1 MNLQR
6 RALLRMGGAAL
17 VSVAASTL
25 VTPALASAAASALGG
40 IEPHLKKAD
49 LKKVKAPHRALSFE
63 CLNTGEKLKVDY
75 WADGKY
81 IPDALATIN
90 HLLRDFRTGDV
101 HAIEPALLDLLNAI
115 NTKMENKATIEVISG
130 YRSPA
135 TNAKL
140 HEHSNGVA
148 KRSLHMEGKAMDI
161 RMGNKPLKD
170 LHNAALKLKAG
181 GVGFYPQ
188 SNFVHVDVG
197 KVRSWQGA

>member
-17 VSVAASTL
+17 VSAAASTL
-25 VTPALASAAASALGG
+25 VTPAFASAAASALGG
-40 IEPHLKKAD
+40 LESD
-49 LKKVKAPHRALSFE
+49 LKKLNVKPRSLAFDF
-63 CLNTGEKLKVDY
+63 LNTGEKLKVDY
-75 WADGKY
+75 WVDGKY
-81 IPDALATIN
+81 IPDALQAIN
-90 HLLRDFRTGDV
+90 HLFRDFRSGDV
-101 HAIEPALLDLLNAI
+101 HAIDPKLLDLLNAI
-115 NTKMENKATIEVISG
+115 NSRMENNTAIEVISG

-148 KRSLHMEGKAMDI
+148 KHSLHMEGKAADI
-161 RMGNKPLKD
+161 RLGKKSLKD
-170 LHNAALKLKAG
+170 LHNAALKLKVG

-197 KVRSWQGA
+197 RVRSWQGA